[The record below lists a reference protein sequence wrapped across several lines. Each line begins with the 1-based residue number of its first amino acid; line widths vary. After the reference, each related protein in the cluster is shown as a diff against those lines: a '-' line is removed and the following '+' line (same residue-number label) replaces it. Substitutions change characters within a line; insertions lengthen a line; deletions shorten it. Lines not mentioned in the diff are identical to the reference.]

1 MNRLKKLKMSLG
13 AALVAGLTLA
23 GCAQS
28 PTQPAGAKAPVM
40 KAAAAPTV
48 LDVAAK
54 DPQLSTFVQLAKD
67 AGLAD
72 TLNASGTYTVFAPSN
87 EAFKAVPA
95 KTLEALS
102 ADKAALK
109 NVLSY
114 HVLPAKLMAADVK
127 PGKAKTVQGAELT
140 TGSTAGYASV
150 EDALVTQADLSGTN
164 GVVHVV
170 DRVLMPPK
178 K

>member
-1 MNRLKKLKMSLG
+1 M
-13 AALVAGLTLA
+13 
-23 GCAQS
+23 
-28 PTQPAGAKAPVM
+28 
-40 KAAAAPTV
+40 
-48 LDVAAK
+48 
-54 DPQLSTFVQLAKD
+54 
-67 AGLAD
+67 
-72 TLNASGTYTVFAPSN
+72 FAPSN

-114 HVLPAKLMAADVK
+114 HVLPARLMAADVK

-170 DRVLMPPK
+170 DRVLMP
-178 K
+178 

>member
-1 MNRLKKLKMSLG
+1 MMRLSTLS
-13 AALVAGLTLA
+13 LTLITA
-23 GCAQS
+23 LALTACAQS
-28 PTQPAGAKAPVM
+28 PMAPATAAKAAPAA
-40 KAAAAPTV
+40 KAATPTV

-72 TLNASGTYTVFAPSN
+72 TLNSAGSYTVFAPSN
-87 EAFKAVPA
+87 DAFKAVPA
-95 KTLEALS
+95 KTLDGLA

-114 HVLPAKLMAADVK
+114 HVLSAKLAAADVK
-127 PGKAKTVQGAELT
+127 PGKAKTVQGSDVTLGA
-140 TGSTAGYASV
+140 TAGFATV
-150 EDALVTQADLSGTN
+150 EDALVTQADLAGTN